1 MAMLIAPEDEPGA
14 ALALNV
20 PEPVAEVIPS
30 AAQKMLAPVP
40 KDRLLVIGDQARGFV
55 SDLATFNPN
64 SPEFASKLQEIQT
77 LGQSEVTASG
87 AGTNRILERSVTSV
101 NGAKKNG
108 GDATQKVVTSLA
120 QLRTTVSDL
129 TPNAADLTKPQK
141 FLNLFGGKK
150 IRNYFQKYESAQTQ
164 LNAIMKSLIAGQ
176 DELGK
181 DNATLQQEKQKQ
193 WNVMGQLNQYIILAD
208 GIDKE
213 LVSQISAL
221 KQAGNVQAA
230 SVMEA
235 DMLFTVRQR
244 HQDLL
249 TQLAVSIQGYMAM
262 ELVRKNNVELIK
274 GVERARTTTFT
285 ALQTAIT
292 VAAAL
297 DNQRLVLDQLDAMKS
312 TTEATILA
320 TADLLHQQTLRVH
333 EQASSPA
340 ISVEV
345 LTKAFD
351 DIFATLDEVDV
362 FRVKAND
369 TMATSIGQITTQLE
383 RAKPQ
388 MDRARALE
396 GDSTRTAPNA

>member
-1 MAMLIAPEDEPGA
+1 MAMLLAPEEEPGA
-14 ALALNV
+14 DLALVV

-30 AAQKMLAPVP
+30 AAQQMLAPIP
-40 KDRLLVIGDQARGFV
+40 DARLLVIGDQAKGFV
-55 SDLATFNPN
+55 SDLAAFNPN

-87 AGTNRILERSVTSV
+87 AGTNRILERSVTSAA
-101 NGAKKNG
+101 GAKKSG
-108 GDATQKVVTSLA
+108 GDATQKVVTSLG
-120 QLRTTVSDL
+120 QLRTTVGDL
-129 TPNAADLTKPQK
+129 TPNAADLTAPQK

-193 WNVMGQLNQYIILAD
+193 WNVMGQLNQYISLAQ
-208 GIDKE
+208 GIDNE
-213 LVSQISAL
+213 LVGQISAL

-235 DMLFTVRQR
+235 DMLFAVRQR

-312 TTEATILA
+312 TTEDTILA
-320 TADLLHQQTLRVH
+320 TAALLQQQTLRVH

-351 DIFATLDEVDV
+351 DIFATLDAVDT

-369 TMATSIGQITTQLE
+369 TMASSIGQITSQVE

-388 MDRARALE
+388 LERTHVLE
-396 GDSTRTAPNA
+396 GASTHGVLGD

>member
-1 MAMLIAPEDEPGA
+1 MAMLLAPEDEPGA
-14 ALALNV
+14 APVLVA
-20 PEPVAEVIPS
+20 PEPVAEVAPS
-30 AAQKMLAPVP
+30 AAQQMLAPIP
-40 KDRLLVIGDQARGFV
+40 NERLLVIGNQAKGFV
-55 SDLATFNPN
+55 SDLTTVNPN
-64 SPEFASKLQEIQT
+64 SPEFASKLQEVQT

-101 NGAKKNG
+101 SGAKKSG

-120 QLRTTVSDL
+120 QLRTTVGDL
-129 TPNAADLTKPQK
+129 TPNAADLTAPQK
-141 FLNLFGGKK
+141 FMNLFGGKK

-164 LNAIMKSLIAGQ
+164 LNAIMKSLVAGQ

-181 DNATLQQEKQKQ
+181 DNATLQQEKQSQ
-193 WNVMGQLNQYIILAD
+193 WNVMGQLNQYISLAQ
-208 GIDKE
+208 GIDNE
-213 LVSQISAL
+213 LVAQIATL

-230 SVMEA
+230 SVMET

-249 TQLAVSIQGYMAM
+249 TQLAVSIQAYMAM

-320 TADLLHQQTLRVH
+320 TSALLNQQTARVH

-351 DIFATLDEVDV
+351 DIFSTLDEVDA
-362 FRVKAND
+362 FRMKAND
-369 TMATSIGQITTQLE
+369 SMATSIGQITTQVE

-388 MDRARALE
+388 LERARSLE
-396 GDSTRTAPNA
+396 GTTTGDVQGS